1 MNNQYENNKLD
12 RVCKKTSSWD
22 KLTLV
27 SIIVINDKSSTSLEN
42 Y

>member
-12 RVCKKTSSWD
+12 RVSENTSSWD

-27 SIIVINDKSSTSLEN
+27 NIIVINDKSSTSLEN